1 MNRTQWRDARQSN
14 LPGMPSSSAGG
25 QASIADLFARAAR
38 HHDRGELKPA
48 IEAYKTI
55 LKLMPRHAA
64 SSERLAQ
71 IYLAQGRR
79 DKASLQYAELARQV
93 PQSLGSFAR
102 IVDTLKILI
111 PDMAPVFAGVAA
123 TSLDYLLK
131 KPGVQ
136 HGTSIGGNVYF
147 HCVLEST
154 VVRVAA
160 LEQWLTA
167 IRAAILHAALADKPP
182 ADSDLLAFGAA
193 LAQQC
198 FINEYIF
205 ALAPEELTSVDHLN
219 ELVND
224 ALSAA
229 APVQPLQLAA
239 LAMYRPLHGLPG
251 ASALAERS
259 WPEPLAAVV
268 TQQVL
273 EPAEEQRL
281 RATMPRLTVI
291 GDGVTAQ
298 VRQQYEEN
306 PYPRWVRLNAPP
318 ASLRI
323 LDDYLRQ
330 QFPTARFR
338 PVGRRDGLDI
348 LEAGC
353 GTGRHT
359 LEVAQAYQGARVLAV
374 DISLASLASAKRKV
388 PAALADK
395 IEFAQADIMSIGSID
410 RRFDLINSGGVLH
423 HMGDPLGGWRELIKL
438 LKPNGLMQIGLYS
451 ALARHDIVVAR
462 RLIAERGYQPTPE
475 GIRRCRQDLFNG
487 AELFKFMT
495 MSDFFSMS
503 DCRDLLFHVREK
515 RFTIP
520 EIKDFIVAND
530 LNFIGFNFN
539 PMAAHLHHQSV
550 FARNGWP
557 MTDLDRWDAYERD
570 HPDIFANMY
579 VLWLQKN

>member
-1 MNRTQWRDARQSN
+1 MNRTQWRDARQPN
-14 LPGMPSSSAGG
+14 LPGTPSSSAGG

-48 IEAYKTI
+48 IEAYKII

-64 SSERLAQ
+64 ASERLAQ

-111 PDMAPVFAGVAA
+111 PDMAPVFAGAAA

-147 HCVLEST
+147 RCVLEST

-160 LEQWLTA
+160 LEQWLTG
-167 IRAAILHAALADKPP
+167 IRAAILQTALADKPP
-182 ADSDLLAFGAA
+182 VDSDLLAFSAA

-229 APVQPLQLAA
+229 APVEPLQLAA
-239 LAMYRPLHGLPG
+239 LAMYRPLHTLPG
-251 ASALAERS
+251 ASVLAERS

-281 RATMPRLTVI
+281 RATMPRLTAI

-338 PVGRRDGLDI
+338 PVGRRDSLDI

-353 GTGRHT
+353 GTGRHA

-395 IEFAQADIMSIGSID
+395 IEFAQADIMAIGSID
-410 RRFDLINSGGVLH
+410 RRFGLINSGGVLH

-451 ALARHDIVVAR
+451 ALARRDIVAAR
-462 RLIAERGYQPTPE
+462 RLIAERGYQSTPE

-487 AELFKFMT
+487 AEPFKFMT

-503 DCRDLLFHVREK
+503 DCRDLLFHVQEK

-570 HPDIFANMY
+570 NPDIFANMY